1 MPAPRVI
8 PPCPLGEPVELREYA
23 ASDGETYLVEIRMLR
38 GSKKYFPHYEHPR
51 GADSLDRVWSR
62 AFPSQKTVRRA
73 FNLARR
79 QIECFLEDLPG
90 WDVEKE
96 DAP

>member
-1 MPAPRVI
+1 MDEAASFFVFPIAIPEPLVI

-23 ASDGETYLVEIRMLR
+23 ASDGETYLVEIRLLR
-38 GSKKYFPHYEHPR
+38 GSKKYFPY
-51 GADSLDRVWSR
+51 
-62 AFPSQKTVRRA
+62 
-73 FNLARR
+73 
-79 QIECFLEDLPG
+79 FLEDLPG